1 MSVLETEYQRLVNTL
16 PKVEPGTDKYR
27 NLLNDISTIVYLMRD
42 VRDAAQDSAVM
53 GELPKAEEPKVEEPK
68 EEEPK
73 NTESYTKED
82 VREILTDASK
92 NGVKIQP
99 IMQQFIPEGQPAK
112 LSSIPAASYAALVE
126 AVRNA

>member
-1 MSVLETEYQRLVNTL
+1 MSVLAEEYRRLVNTL
-16 PKVEPGTDKYR
+16 PKVEPGTDTYS
-27 NLLNDISTIVYLMRD
+27 NILSNINTLVFLMQENVRD
-42 VRDAAQDSAVM
+42 VATM
-53 GELPKAEEPKVEEPK
+53 EEPKVEEPKVEEPK
-68 EEEPK
+68 E
-73 NTESYTKED
+73 TESYTKED

>member
-1 MSVLETEYQRLVNTL
+1 MSVLAEEYQRLINTL
-16 PKVEPGTDKYR
+16 PKVEPGTDTYS
-27 NLLNDISTIVYLMRD
+27 NILSNINTLVFLMQENVRD
-42 VRDAAQDSAVM
+42 VATM
-53 GELPKAEEPKVEEPK
+53 EEPKVEEPK
-68 EEEPK
+68 E
-73 NTESYTKED
+73 TESYTKED